1 MMHRFALAATAAT
14 ALTLAACSGEPAA
27 DPAADS
33 VAVSPDDAANPA
45 AGQGP
50 ATPAETEMT
59 VPPITAAGFGPHRVG
74 QPLHEGGAAPVTE
87 PQVYDGG
94 DCRLFRDPG
103 LPDSWIMTDG
113 KKVVQV
119 FTVLGT
125 STLRTSEGIGLGD
138 SIDKLKAAYPDL
150 RFQGSDHAAPPA
162 GSYYTAGPNEP
173 GLRFATDGSKVVE
186 ISAGRQPWLGAAEG
200 CA

>member
-1 MMHRFALAATAAT
+1 MKYRVTLAAA
-14 ALTLAACSGEPAA
+14 ALTLAACSQ
-27 DPAADS
+27 DPVAGPEGQA
-33 VAVSPDDAANPA
+33 VAVSPENAANPSA
-45 AGQGP
+45 EPGP
-50 ATPAETEMT
+50 ATPGEAEMT

-87 PQVYDGG
+87 PQNYDGG
-94 DCRLFRDPG
+94 DCRLFRDPS
-103 LPDSWIMTDG
+103 LPDAWVMTDG
-113 KKVVQV
+113 EKVVQV

-125 STLRTSEGIGLGD
+125 SSLRTAEGIGLGD
-138 SIDKLKAAYPDL
+138 SMARLKAAYPDL

-173 GLRFATDGSKVVE
+173 GLRFATDGTRVVE

>member
-1 MMHRFALAATAAT
+1 MKYSFTLAAT
-14 ALTLAACSGEPAA
+14 ALTLAACSQEPAA
-27 DPAADS
+27 GPDS
-33 VAVSPDDAANPA
+33 ETVAVSPGNAANPSA
-45 AGQGP
+45 EQSP
-50 ATPAETEMT
+50 ATPGEAEMT
-59 VPPITAAGFGPHRVG
+59 VPPITTAGFGPHRVG

-87 PQVYDGG
+87 PQSYDGG
-94 DCRLFRDPG
+94 DCRLFRDPS
-103 LPDSWIMTDG
+103 LPDAWVMTDG
-113 KKVVQV
+113 SKVVQV

-125 STLRTSEGIGLGD
+125 SSLRTAEGIGLGD
-138 SIDKLKAAYPDL
+138 SMAKLKAAYPDL

-173 GLRFATDGSKVVE
+173 GLRFATDGTKVVE

>member
-1 MMHRFALAATAAT
+1 MAGVADDATSA
-14 ALTLAACSGEPAA
+14 
-27 DPAADS
+27 
-33 VAVSPDDAANPA
+33 VVSPPFAERSLDDASLCPCRH
-45 AGQGP
+45 GR
-50 ATPAETEMT
+50 
-59 VPPITAAGFGPHRVG
+59 HR
-74 QPLHEGGAAPVTE
+74 ADAR
-87 PQVYDGG
+87 
-94 DCRLFRDPG
+94 RLFRDPG

-119 FTVLGT
+119 FSVLGT
-125 STLRTSEGIGLGD
+125 STLRTSEGIWLGD